1 MKKLLFLLSVLL
13 LFSCEKETVKYLLT
27 TSSLPSDAGTVIPET
42 REYNDGDIANLIAVP
57 SEGYVFD
64 KWTGATGLK
73 KTTLV
78 MDGAKTVVGNFKRIQ
93 YALTD
98 SVEGQGTITQKVIKA
113 GAATDYNSGT
123 LVELTAT
130 PSSGWKFKEWKGGL
144 LGTTNPQQITMDKVK
159 TVTAVFVI
167 NKYDFNVN
175 IEGKGAVIRKVIKAG
190 VSSDDPIIGT
200 WRLTNEVWVGT
211 GDWPENQSRGCFKNG
226 DEGSPDTLK
235 FLKSTGLKS
244 VWECNQ
250 NGNLLDTSTVTFN
263 WEKSSEKYMIE
274 DKEWAINFISNYK
287 FQAPFD
293 DGNITQTWELIDYH
307 SGTIVE
313 LMANPE
319 SGWVFK
325 EWTGDLTG
333 TKNPIVITIDKAI
346 TVKAVFEEQL
356 PPFYLD
362 ANGVTIKARDWVTVG
377 ITGQLGGVTYTAVDN
392 TTLKTMADNDE
403 DVTKVVT
410 TLVTEM
416 KELFANKGTFDQD
429 IGSWDVSSVTN
440 MYGMLA
446 YTTAFNQN
454 IGSWDV
460 SSVTN
465 MYGMFA
471 YNTVFHQDIGSWD
484 VSKVTNMTNM
494 FAYSAAFNQDIGS
507 WDVSK
512 VTNMDNMFAY
522 SAAFNQD
529 IGSWDVSSV
538 TNMFAMFA
546 NNPAF
551 NQDIGSWDVSSVTNM
566 RSVFYEAIAFNQDIE
581 SWDVSSATT
590 MRNMFYKAAAF
601 NQDIGSWNVSKVTN
615 MEYMFWNAIAFN
627 QDIGSWDVSKVT
639 NMDNMF
645 AYSAAF
651 NQDLTKWCV
660 TNISTEPAGFSFNSG
675 LTEANKPKWGTCPA
689 SGNSY
694 AISVSASNSSDYTLS
709 GTDKNGSVSGND
721 PDLTFNVG
729 DEVTFSVNAAGHPFY
744 LKTVAG
750 TGTGNQISGV
760 TNNGTS
766 SGSVVWKPSAAGVYY
781 YQCSLHSGMVGQ
793 ITVYD
798 D

>member
-27 TSSLPSDAGTVIPET
+27 TSSLPSDAGTVMPET
-42 REYNDGDIANLIAVP
+42 REYNDGDTANLIAVP
-57 SEGYVFD
+57 AEGYVFD
-64 KWTGATGLK
+64 KWTGATGNK
-73 KTTLV
+73 ETTIV

-113 GAATDYNSGT
+113 GAATNYNSGT
-123 LVELTAT
+123 VVELTAT

-159 TVTAVFVI
+159 TVTAVF
-167 NKYDFNVN
+167 
-175 IEGKGAVIRKVIKAG
+175 
-190 VSSDDPIIGT
+190 
-200 WRLTNEVWVGT
+200 
-211 GDWPENQSRGCFKNG
+211 
-226 DEGSPDTLK
+226 
-235 FLKSTGLKS
+235 
-244 VWECNQ
+244 
-250 NGNLLDTSTVTFN
+250 
-263 WEKSSEKYMIE
+263 
-274 DKEWAINFISNYK
+274 
-287 FQAPFD
+287 
-293 DGNITQTWELIDYH
+293 
-307 SGTIVE
+307 
-313 LMANPE
+313 
-319 SGWVFK
+319 
-325 EWTGDLTG
+325 
-333 TKNPIVITIDKAI
+333 
-346 TVKAVFEEQL
+346 EEQL
-356 PPFYLD
+356 PFYLD
-362 ANGVTIKARDWVTVG
+362 VNGVTIKARDWVTVG
-377 ITGQLGGVTYTAVDN
+377 TTGQLGGVTYTAVDN
-392 TTLKTMADNDE
+392 TSLKSMADNDE

-446 YTTAFNQN
+446 YATAFNQD

-538 TNMFAMFA
+538 TDMFAMFA

-590 MRNMFYKAAAF
+590 MRTMFYKAAAF

-639 NMDNMF
+639 DMRYMF
-645 AYSAAF
+645 SLAAAF

-660 TNISTEPAGFSFNSG
+660 TNILTLPTNFNTSSA
-675 LTEANKPKWGTCPA
+675 LTEANKPKWGTCP
-689 SGNSY
+689 
-694 AISVSASNSSDYTLS
+694 ISSDPIIGTWTLTNEEWVGS
-709 GTDKNGSVSGND
+709 GSW
-721 PDLTFNVG
+721 PDGQSRGCWKSG
-729 DEVTFSVNAAGHPFY
+729 DEGSPDQFIFNPTTVTKKVWECNKDGKLDVDLVTYGPINWSDLGGGNYDIGGETKKVTFENNNQTMKLPFDSDIIQTWT
-744 LKTVAG
+744 K
-750 TGTGNQISGV
+750 
-760 TNNGTS
+760 
-766 SGSVVWKPSAAGVYY
+766 
-781 YQCSLHSGMVGQ
+781 
-793 ITVYD
+793 
-798 D
+798 

>member
-42 REYNDGDIANLIAVP
+42 REYNDGDTANLIAVP

-410 TLVTEM
+410 TLVTDM
-416 KELFANKGTFDQD
+416 KDLFKNKGTF
-429 IGSWDVSSVTN
+429 N
-440 MYGMLA
+440 
-446 YTTAFNQN
+446 
-454 IGSWDV
+454 
-460 SSVTN
+460 
-465 MYGMFA
+465 
-471 YNTVFHQDIGSWD
+471 QDIGSWD
-484 VSKVTNMTNM
+484 VSKVTDMEGMFYRATAFNQDIGAWDVSSVTNMRNMFFQAAAFNQDISSWDVSNVTDMESMFYRATAFNKDIGTWDVSKVTAMAGMFGALVGSTAFNKDIGSWDVSKVTDMSYMFNNAPAFNQDIGSWDVSKVTSMQNM

-507 WDVSK
+507 WDVSN
-512 VTNMDNMFAY
+512 VTSMTQMFYNAQ
-522 SAAFNQD
+522 AFNQD
-529 IGSWDVSSV
+529 IGNWDVSGV
-538 TNMFAMFA
+538 N
-546 NNPAF
+546 
-551 NQDIGSWDVSSVTNM
+551 
-566 RSVFYEAIAFNQDIE
+566 
-581 SWDVSSATT
+581 
-590 MRNMFYKAAAF
+590 
-601 NQDIGSWNVSKVTN
+601 N
-615 MEYMFWNAIAFN
+615 MEYMFLSA
-627 QDIGSWDVSKVT
+627 
-639 NMDNMF
+639 
-645 AYSAAF
+645 AAF

-660 TNISTEPAGFSFNSG
+660 TNILTLPTNFNTSSA
-675 LTEANKPKWGTCPA
+675 LTEANKPKWGTCPVWRGSKITFTKTGGSDPSVEA
-689 SGNSY
+689 NQDRITSNVWITRGNTGGQ
-694 AISVSASNSSDYTLS
+694 IFNIKKESVSNKTNSPIGTKWAVGTLDQIDS
-709 GTDKNGSVSGND
+709 LTFKKFREAVGKPQDVVGKNLVMYLEDDDIYLSVKFTSWSQGKNGG
-721 PDLTFNVG
+721 FAY
-729 DEVTFSVNAAGHPFY
+729 ER
-744 LKTVAG
+744 
-750 TGTGNQISGV
+750 
-760 TNNGTS
+760 TS
-766 SGSVVWKPSAAGVYY
+766 KP
-781 YQCSLHSGMVGQ
+781 
-793 ITVYD
+793 
-798 D
+798 